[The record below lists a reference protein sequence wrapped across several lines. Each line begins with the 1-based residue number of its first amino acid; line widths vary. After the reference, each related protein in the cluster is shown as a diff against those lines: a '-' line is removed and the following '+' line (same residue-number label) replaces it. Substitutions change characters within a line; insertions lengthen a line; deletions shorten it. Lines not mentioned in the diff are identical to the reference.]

1 MRGSLKNAAARL
13 LRSED
18 GVTML
23 EYTIL
28 LGIIT
33 VAVIASVV
41 YAGNWVSTKWT
52 TLTGNL
58 N

>member
-1 MRGSLKNAAARL
+1 MVKQLVWGTTGLIKDKS
-13 LRSED
+13 

-33 VAVIASVV
+33 VAVMAAVI
-41 YAGNWVSTKWT
+41 YAGNWVTGKWT
-52 TLTGNL
+52 TLTAAL
-58 N
+58 T

>member
-1 MRGSLKNAAARL
+1 MRCNLKTSVTCL
-13 LRSED
+13 LRNED

-28 LGIIT
+28 IGIIT

-41 YAGNWVSTKWT
+41 YAGNWVSTQWT
-52 TLTGNL
+52 ALTGNL
-58 N
+58 K